1 MIGISDMIEVKE
13 KDFNSFFKAPF
24 NAYRSNSLYVSPFKS
39 DLKRFLS
46 NKNPL
51 FKDKNTFTFFSA
63 FKNGTP
69 VGRVEVFVFQQIQLP
84 CLPLHG
90 LF

>member
-24 NAYRSNSLYVSPFKS
+24 NAYGSNSLYVSPFKS

-46 NKNPL
+46 NKNPKGVRIFLNTL
-51 FKDKNTFTFFSA
+51 FCFSTCIT
-63 FKNGTP
+63 N
-69 VGRVEVFVFQQIQLP
+69 FQINAAVNKLD
-84 CLPLHG
+84 G
-90 LF
+90 

>member
-24 NAYRSNSLYVSPFKS
+24 NAYGPNSLYVSPFKS

-51 FKDKNTFTFFSA
+51 FKDKNTFTFF
-63 FKNGTP
+63 
-69 VGRVEVFVFQQIQLP
+69 
-84 CLPLHG
+84 LHSKMEH
-90 LF
+90 LLEEL